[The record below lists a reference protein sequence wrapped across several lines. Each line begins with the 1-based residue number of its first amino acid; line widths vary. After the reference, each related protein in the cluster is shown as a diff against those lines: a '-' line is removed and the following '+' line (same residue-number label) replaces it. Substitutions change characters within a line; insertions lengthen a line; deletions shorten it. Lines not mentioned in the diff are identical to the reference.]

1 MTSTP
6 EEDYTA
12 AAALATEHAGELAPD
27 DPGRL
32 FGAALA
38 ALFTDL
44 NEKALMYGAL
54 PPTVRRLGLEAARA
68 YLAVHRGDDEREKAF
83 AALFEAGDPLTRAL
97 AIMTV
102 NEGNSLPRT
111 SPHLLSSAFVDL
123 FSLVTGTD
131 VEVDPALYE
140 SLRRL
145 AAAVVAISA
154 DEDPEVDLDISEIS
168 SFTDGTIAS
177 ARVAPGRAL
186 LGDFADLGATLL
198 LGPAGDDL
206 KQGVEYLAAAGVEL
220 PGYRFLMRNGP
231 IDPDVFDVID
241 ERDGQR
247 VAIITE
253 QPSKHGEHAEW
264 NVSMIAPG
272 AAKSSSTI
280 SFERAIEHLRTFLDE
295 CAAANNR

>member
-1 MTSTP
+1 MTTTP
-6 EEDYTA
+6 EEDYA
-12 AAALATEHAGELAPD
+12 AAAAYAREHLDELAPG
-27 DPGRL
+27 DPGRV
-32 FGAALA
+32 FGTALA
-38 ALFTDL
+38 ELLDTLSDESLKFGT
-44 NEKALMYGAL
+44 L
-54 PPTVRRLGLEAARA
+54 PPSVRRLGLELARG

-83 AALFEAGDPLTRAL
+83 AALFESGDPLARAL

-123 FSLVTGTD
+123 FSIVTGPD
-131 VEVDPALYE
+131 VEVDPELLE

-145 AAAVVAISA
+145 AAAVIAISA
-154 DEDPEVDLDISEIS
+154 DDDPEVDLDISEIS

-186 LGDFADLGATLL
+186 LGDLADLGATLL

-206 KQGVEYLAAAGVEL
+206 KQGAEYLAAAGVEL

-231 IDPDVFDVID
+231 IDPDVFDVLD

-295 CAAANNR
+295 CAAAKNR